1 MISSVGSSSSIQYQT
16 QVRQETTLTDDQ
28 KTTLDEILAKYDS
41 ENMTE
46 EDMKA
51 MMDEIKAANIPPSKD
66 LKEIM
71 DAAGFEPPK
80 KPEGE
85 MPPPP
90 DDLKEIPDFMLDF
103 MEKEQSG
110 ELTQE
115 DVEALLEDLQAR
127 GFDTTGAL
135 VDEKS

>member
-1 MISSVGSSSSIQYQT
+1 MISGVGSSSSIQHQP
-16 QVRQETTLTDDQ
+16 QMRQDTALTDDQ
-28 KTTLDEILAKYDS
+28 KTTLNEIISKYDLS
-41 ENMTE
+41 NMTK

-51 MMDEIKAANIPPSKD
+51 MMEEIKVAEIPPGKD
-66 LKEIM
+66 MKEIM

-80 KPEGE
+80 KPDGE
-85 MPPPP
+85 MPPPQK
-90 DDLKEIPDFMLDF
+90 DSNEIPDFMLDF

-115 DVEALLEDLQAR
+115 DIVSLLQDLQSR
-127 GFDTTGAL
+127 GFDTTGAI